1 MSSRTAERILE
12 RTNTSDSRDSRDRRV
27 TVSKPVQDAILKN
40 ILGQY
45 SQDDDDQESSGDE
58 TVNEAISKITN
69 TEELDQEE
77 EAFQSRLE
85 KMKMKITDQVKKG
98 KYGNIK
104 LEDEKNVSK
113 QEKEKC
119 LESEVETLK
128 NELKELKEHIKNKNE
143 ASSSSS
149 CEDTSEEE
157 DESEEEEK
165 EEKKPP
171 ISVLDIFKTTI
182 LKKTS
187 KTTKSTYLCT
197 ESQKLGLKKSKL
209 IETKTQK
216 ILKERI
222 HMRNKIKK

>member
-1 MSSRTAERILE
+1 MG
-12 RTNTSDSRDSRDRRV
+12 
-27 TVSKPVQDAILKN
+27 N
-40 ILGQY
+40 IIGQY
-45 SQDDDDQESSGDE
+45 AQDDDREESAGDE
-58 TVNEAISKITN
+58 SVNEAISKITN

-128 NELKELKEHIKNKNE
+128 NELKEHIKNKNE

-149 CEDTSEEE
+149 FEDTSEEE
-157 DESEEEEK
+157 GESEEEE
-165 EEKKPP
+165 
-171 ISVLDIFKTTI
+171 
-182 LKKTS
+182 
-187 KTTKSTYLCT
+187 
-197 ESQKLGLKKSKL
+197 
-209 IETKTQK
+209 
-216 ILKERI
+216 
-222 HMRNKIKK
+222 

>member
-1 MSSRTAERILE
+1 M
-12 RTNTSDSRDSRDRRV
+12 
-27 TVSKPVQDAILKN
+27 KN

-45 SQDDDDQESSGDE
+45 SQDDDDDDQESSGDE

-69 TEELDQEE
+69 TKELDQEE

-85 KMKMKITDQVKKG
+85 KMKMNITDQVKNG
-98 KYGNIK
+98 KYGNVK
-104 LEDEKNVSK
+104 LEDEKNIPK
-113 QEKEKC
+113 LEKEKY
-119 LESEVETLK
+119 LESEVESLK
-128 NELKELKEHIKNKNE
+128 SELKELKEHIRNKNE
-143 ASSSSS
+143 TSSSSS
-149 CEDTSEEE
+149 SEDGSDDE
-157 DESEEEEK
+157 DESEEEE
-165 EEKKPP
+165 EEEDKPM
-171 ISVLDIFKTTI
+171 SVLDIFKTTI

-222 HMRNKIKK
+222 QMRNKMKK